1 MMKRYETGLQL
12 LEAGV
17 VSGRDSTVE
26 AALTKLMFLFGQ
38 GLTPDEVRRQMGC
51 SIAGEISE

>member
-1 MMKRYETGLQL
+1 MMKRYETGLGL

-17 VSGRDSTVE
+17 TSGYDSTVE

-38 GLTPDEVRRQMGC
+38 GLTPEEVRSQMNR
-51 SIAGEISE
+51 SLAGEISL

>member
-1 MMKRYETGLQL
+1 MMRRYETGLQL

-26 AALTKLMFLFGQ
+26 AALTKLMYLFGR
-38 GLTPDEVRRQMGC
+38 GFSADEVRRRM
-51 SIAGEISE
+51 SLSLAGEMTT